1 MRTSSSDES
10 DQEEANFVKQLTRGS
25 RKQKGKLPL
34 KHFNCG
40 KVGCFPSKCP
50 YIDTS
55 KNWGKGKEKKYQKG
69 DKTRNKKSLYSRED
83 DSFDEE
89 DSDTDNG
96 YELARYNNNEVLE
109 HGEEDF
115 DIEGEVN
122 LEEEPISTV
131 GELMKCG
138 RNMFESKNI

>member
-1 MRTSSSDES
+1 MRTEVDQPSKKEVTFQDSRGTRRDRNTMRTSSSDES

-55 KNWGKGKEKKYQKG
+55 KN
-69 DKTRNKKSLYSRED
+69 
-83 DSFDEE
+83 
-89 DSDTDNG
+89 
-96 YELARYNNNEVLE
+96 
-109 HGEEDF
+109 
-115 DIEGEVN
+115 
-122 LEEEPISTV
+122 
-131 GELMKCG
+131 
-138 RNMFESKNI
+138 